1 MSPAPVEGGRAPVG
15 CVPSGH
21 AEGRRG
27 ILANTTPV
35 GPGTS
40 GSGVEEHEAHPRG
53 TLFLMLMFLILIV
66 AMWGYIYLMML
77 GRG

>member
-1 MSPAPVEGGRAPVG
+1 
-15 CVPSGH
+15 
-21 AEGRRG
+21 
-27 ILANTTPV
+27 LANTTPV